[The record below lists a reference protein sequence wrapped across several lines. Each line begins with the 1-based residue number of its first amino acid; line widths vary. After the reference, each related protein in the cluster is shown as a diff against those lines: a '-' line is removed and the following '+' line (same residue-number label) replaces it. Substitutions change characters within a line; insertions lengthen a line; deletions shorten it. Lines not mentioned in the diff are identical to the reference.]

1 MLSVATDYFG
11 LTQDS
16 RLKVVIDDG
25 IEFLKK
31 AVKMGQSYKAV
42 LFDVDSKD
50 PSVGMSC
57 PPVQFLSQEV
67 LDAVKACIKDNGM
80 KFRHRSS
87 RVIHLIDIL
96 SNFVQ
101 EFSC

>member
-1 MLSVATDYFG
+1 MYVCHFRDTNITAVDIDPAMLSVATDYFG
-11 LTQDS
+11 LTQDN

-31 AVKMGQSYKAV
+31 AVKMGQTYKAV

-57 PPVQFLSQEV
+57 PPIQFLSQEV
-67 LDAVKACIKDNGM
+67 LYAVKACIKDNGI
-80 KFRHRSS
+80 FSS
-87 RVIHLIDIL
+87 T
-96 SNFVQ
+96 FP
-101 EFSC
+101 